1 MPRLSNV
8 KSGAI
13 VSVPEEKVAR
23 LGTDWVRVD
32 GPAPTEPSTS
42 PDDAPGDPAA
52 DPIADLNDLT
62 VAELQAEID
71 RRNRGRDTAD
81 LIDPVSGK
89 KADLVAALELDD
101 LAAAD
106 PDADALA
113 PSE

>member
-23 LGTDWVRVD
+23 LGTDWVRID
-32 GPAPTEPSTS
+32 GPAPVEPVAVLDDS
-42 PDDAPGDPAA
+42 PTDAAAIPAV
-52 DPIADLNDLT
+52 DLSDLT
-62 VAELQAEID
+62 VAELQEEID
-71 RRNRGRDTAD
+71 RRNRGRDVAD

-101 LAAAD
+101 MAAAG
-106 PDADALA
+106 PVADALA
-113 PSE
+113 ASE